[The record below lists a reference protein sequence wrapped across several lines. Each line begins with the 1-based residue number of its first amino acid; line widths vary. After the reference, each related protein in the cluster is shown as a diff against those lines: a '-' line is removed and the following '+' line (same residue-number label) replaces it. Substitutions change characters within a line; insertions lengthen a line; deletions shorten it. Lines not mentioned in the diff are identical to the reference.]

1 MTEERLEKLNK
12 LKEEIKNCEVALR
25 AIESCMG
32 WNIEL
37 SNPSYVVP
45 DVPVPDELKNVLLT
59 LLEDYYTRKLN
70 ELKEEFKEG

>member
-37 SNPSYVVP
+37 SNSSYVVP
-45 DVPVPDELKNVLLT
+45 DVPVPDELRSVVLT
-59 LLEDYYTRKLN
+59 LMGDCYSRKLN